1 MTEKTGTKKNGTHTK
16 TRRRP
21 FFLSYLFGLD
31 LSLVSVPA
39 KQVHGFALVYILA
52 THESVCFVLLY
63 PVMRQ
68 DLPHTK
74 SGKSHPYRSGCA
86 SW

>member
-39 KQVHGFALVYILA
+39 KHVHGFALVQ
-52 THESVCFVLLY
+52 S
-63 PVMRQ
+63 
-68 DLPHTK
+68 
-74 SGKSHPYRSGCA
+74 SGNLVDVHPNLVELECGS
-86 SW
+86 